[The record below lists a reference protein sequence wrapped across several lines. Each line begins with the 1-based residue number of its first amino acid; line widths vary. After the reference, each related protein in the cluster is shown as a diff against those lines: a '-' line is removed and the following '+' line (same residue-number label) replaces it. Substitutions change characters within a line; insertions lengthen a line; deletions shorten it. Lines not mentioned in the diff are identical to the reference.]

1 MRVEELPK
9 DPHRPYEDVM
19 AMLLGTLFVGL
30 GVTFYTH
37 AVLLTGSTAGMA
49 LLLNYFSEAQG
60 ATGLGFGFWF
70 FTINLPFYYLAI
82 KRMGWSFTLRTFAA
96 IGLVSLFAEL
106 TQRWVQFEQ
115 VPSLYAALMGG
126 ALMGIGMLMLF
137 RHRTSLGGINIL
149 ALYLQDRH
157 GLRAGYVQLGIDAVI
172 LLIAFSVLPPD
183 RVAYS
188 VLGAVTLNLIIA
200 LNHKPGRYIGVS

>member
-1 MRVEELPK
+1 MRMEDLPK
-9 DPHRPYEDVM
+9 DPHKPYEDIM
-19 AMLLGTLFVGL
+19 AMLLGTLFVAL

-49 LLLNYFSEAQG
+49 LLLNYL
-60 ATGLGFGFWF
+60 TGWGFGVWF
-70 FTINLPFYYLAI
+70 FAINLPFYYLAI
-82 KRMGWSFTLRTFAA
+82 KRMGWSFTLRTFVA
-96 IGLVSLFAEL
+96 IGLVSLFSEL
-106 TQRWVQFEQ
+106 TQGGVEFAN

-149 ALYLQDRH
+149 ALYLQDKH

-172 LLIAFSVLPPD
+172 LLVALTQLPLG
-183 RVAYS
+183 YS
-188 VLGAVTLNLIIA
+188 VLGALMLNLIIA

>member
-1 MRVEELPK
+1 MRVEDLPT
-9 DPHRPYEDVM
+9 DQHRPYEDVM
-19 AMLLGTLFVGL
+19 AMLLGTFFVAL

-37 AVLLTGSTAGMA
+37 AVLLTGSTAGLA
-49 LLLNYFSEAQG
+49 LLLSYMTSSV
-60 ATGLGFGFWF
+60 TGWGFGVWF
-70 FTINLPFYYLAI
+70 FAINLPFYYLAV

-96 IGLVSLFAEL
+96 IGLVSLFSEL
-106 TQRWVQFEQ
+106 TQGWVQFAN

-149 ALYLQDRH
+149 ALYLQDKH
-157 GLRAGYVQLGIDAVI
+157 GLRAGYVQLAIDGVI
-172 LLIAFSVLPPD
+172 LLIALTQLPLD
-183 RVAYS
+183 RVGYS
-188 VLGAVTLNLIIA
+188 VLGALTLNLIIA

>member
-1 MRVEELPK
+1 MRVEDLPK
-9 DPHRPYEDVM
+9 DQHRPYEDVM
-19 AMLLGTLFVGL
+19 AMLLGTFFVAL

-37 AVLLTGSTAGMA
+37 AVLLTGSTAGLA
-49 LLLNYFSEAQG
+49 LLLSYMTSSV
-60 ATGLGFGFWF
+60 TGWGFGVYF
-70 FTINLPFYYLAI
+70 FAINLPFYYLAV

-96 IGLVSLFAEL
+96 IGLVSLFSEL
-106 TQRWVQFEQ
+106 TQGWVQFAN

-149 ALYLQDRH
+149 ALYLQDKH
-157 GLRAGYVQLGIDAVI
+157 GLRAGYVQLAIDGVI
-172 LLIAFSVLPPD
+172 LLIALTQLPLD
-183 RVAYS
+183 RVGYS
-188 VLGAVTLNLIIA
+188 VLGALTLNLIIA

>member
-1 MRVEELPK
+1 MRVEDLPK
-9 DPHRPYEDVM
+9 DPHRPYEDLM
-19 AMLLGTLFVGL
+19 AMLLGTFFVAL

-37 AVLLTGSTAGMA
+37 AVLLTGSTAGLA
-49 LLLNYFSEAQG
+49 LLLSYMTSSV
-60 ATGLGFGFWF
+60 TGWGFGVYF
-70 FTINLPFYYLAI
+70 FAINLPFYYLAV

-96 IGLVSLFAEL
+96 IGLVSLFSEL
-106 TQRWVQFEQ
+106 TQGWVQFAN

-149 ALYLQDRH
+149 ALYLQDKH
-157 GLRAGYVQLGIDAVI
+157 GLRAGYVQLAIDGVI
-172 LLIAFSVLPPD
+172 LLIALTQLPLD
-183 RVAYS
+183 RVGYS
-188 VLGAVTLNLIIA
+188 VLGALTLNLIIA

>member
-1 MRVEELPK
+1 MRVEDLPK
-9 DPHRPYEDVM
+9 DPHKPYEDVM
-19 AMLLGTLFVGL
+19 AMLLGTFFVAL

-37 AVLLTGSTAGMA
+37 AVLLTGSTAGLA
-49 LLLNYFSEAQG
+49 LLLNYM
-60 ATGLGFGFWF
+60 TGWGFGGWF
-70 FTINLPFYYLAI
+70 FAINLPFYYLAI

-96 IGLVSLFAEL
+96 IGMVSLFSEL
-106 TQRWVQFEQ
+106 TQGWVQFAA

-149 ALYLQDRH
+149 ALYLQEKH
-157 GLRAGYVQLGIDAVI
+157 ALRAGYVQLSIDGVI
-172 LLIAFSVLPPD
+172 LLVALTQLPLD

-188 VLGAVTLNLIIA
+188 VLGALTLNLIIA

>member
-1 MRVEELPK
+1 MRVEDLSQ
-9 DPHRPYEDVM
+9 DLHRPYEDVM
-19 AMLLGTLFVGL
+19 AMLLGTFFVAL

-37 AVLLTGSTAGMA
+37 AVLLTGSTAGLA
-49 LLLNYFSEAQG
+49 LLLSYMTSSIAG
-60 ATGLGFGFWF
+60 WGFGVYF
-70 FTINLPFYYLAI
+70 FAINLPFYYLAV

-96 IGLVSLFAEL
+96 IGLVSLFSEL
-106 TQRWVQFEQ
+106 TQGWVQFAK

-149 ALYLQDRH
+149 ALYLQDKH
-157 GLRAGYVQLGIDAVI
+157 GLRAGYVQLAIDGVI
-172 LLIAFSVLPPD
+172 LLIALTQLPLD
-183 RVAYS
+183 RVGYS
-188 VLGAVTLNLIIA
+188 VLGALTLNLIIA

>member
-1 MRVEELPK
+1 MRVEDLPK
-9 DPHRPYEDVM
+9 DQHRPYEDVM
-19 AMLLGTLFVGL
+19 AMLLGTFFVAL

-37 AVLLTGSTAGMA
+37 AVLLTGSTAGLA
-49 LLLNYFSEAQG
+49 LLLSYMTSNV
-60 ATGLGFGFWF
+60 TGWGFGVYF
-70 FTINLPFYYLAI
+70 FAINLPFYYLAV

-96 IGLVSLFAEL
+96 IGLVSLFSEL
-106 TQRWVQFEQ
+106 TQGWVQFAN

-149 ALYLQDRH
+149 ALYLQDKH
-157 GLRAGYVQLGIDAVI
+157 GWRAGYVQLAIDGVI
-172 LLIAFSVLPPD
+172 LLIALTQLPLD
-183 RVAYS
+183 RVGYS
-188 VLGAVTLNLIIA
+188 VLGALTLNLIIA

>member
-1 MRVEELPK
+1 MRVEDLPK
-9 DPHRPYEDVM
+9 DQHRPYEDLM
-19 AMLLGTLFVGL
+19 AMLLGTFFVAL

-37 AVLLTGSTAGMA
+37 AVLLTGSTAGLA
-49 LLLNYFSEAQG
+49 LLLSYMTSSV
-60 ATGLGFGFWF
+60 TGWGFGVYF
-70 FTINLPFYYLAI
+70 FAINLPFYYLAV

-96 IGLVSLFAEL
+96 IGLVSLFSEL
-106 TQRWVQFEQ
+106 TQGWVQFAN

-149 ALYLQDRH
+149 ALYLQDKH
-157 GLRAGYVQLGIDAVI
+157 GLRAGYVQLAIDGVI
-172 LLIAFSVLPPD
+172 LLIALTQLPLD
-183 RVAYS
+183 RVGYS
-188 VLGAVTLNLIIA
+188 VLGALTLNLIIA